1 MGNEGMTMYKS
12 SFFGLLL
19 LAALVFSGCSTTST
33 TQPVRVDAN
42 ASWALLPIT
51 NLSTTPRAGH
61 KALSMVENILR
72 TRGVSS
78 IDWYQPEPA
87 LSLVAL
93 LDNAAELDKS
103 LRWAKSQGYRYGLT
117 GTVHEWHY
125 KAGPDKEPVVG
136 LSLKLV
142 DLASEEVIWQSVN
155 SKTGWGY
162 TSLSGVAGKTIDA
175 MLKRIR
181 VSDR

>member
-1 MGNEGMTMYKS
+1 MYKS
-12 SFFGLLL
+12 SCFGLLL
-19 LAALVFSGCSTTST
+19 LVALVLAGCSTTST
-33 TQPVRVDAN
+33 TRAVRVDAN
-42 ASWALLPIT
+42 ASLALLPIT

-61 KALSMVENILR
+61 KALSLVENTLR
-72 TRGVSS
+72 SRGVSS

-103 LRWAKSQGYRYGLT
+103 IRWAKSQGYRYGLT
-117 GTVHEWHY
+117 GTVHEWQY

-136 LSLKLV
+136 VSLKLV
-142 DLASEEVIWQSVN
+142 DLATDEVIWHGVN

-181 VSDR
+181 VSGR